1 MIEHYTDSYVVSAA
15 KNLRPPAPA
24 GRPPPSAQR
33 PHRAPSTAPHPPAH
47 HSFPSRSAGPGSIT
61 SFNTLNHNYGSPQ
74 SSSMSSP
81 NKVKMRFKCFLPT
94 KQTTVDL
101 DVDDS
106 MEPADIRER
115 LLISVGISQRERKN
129 YVVRYKVG
137 FPPADITLDEEDGG
151 TVSPL
156 MARKGDA
163 ITANITIAQHL
174 TKANESKVHSIWL
187 LVTIITSC

>member
-1 MIEHYTDSYVVSAA
+1 
-15 KNLRPPAPA
+15 
-24 GRPPPSAQR
+24 
-33 PHRAPSTAPHPPAH
+33 
-47 HSFPSRSAGPGSIT
+47 
-61 SFNTLNHNYGSPQ
+61 
-74 SSSMSSP
+74 
-81 NKVKMRFKCFLPT
+81 MRFKCFLPT

-106 MEPADIRER
+106 MVPADIRER
-115 LLISVGISQRERKN
+115 LLTSVGIPQKERKN
-129 YVVRYKVG
+129 YDVSFKAG

-174 TKANESKVHSIWL
+174 TKANESKVHSR
-187 LVTIITSC
+187 TSRQAKLDAKPKVSLCVKADKKKAKEEKEIEKKGGLEPR